1 MTIAEL
7 KAELK
12 PILKNS
18 GFIMNKKACLILSN
32 LGFQIEYGRK
42 HYFLIYQGK
51 KRAYRF
57 PVSVTCSD
65 KRGGL
70 NMVSVIARTIKA
82 QEGDLWT

>member
-18 GFIMNKKACLILSN
+18 GFIMNKKACQVLSK
-32 LGFQIEYGRK
+32 LGFQVEFGRK
-42 HYFLIYQGK
+42 HYSLLYQGK
-51 KRAYRF
+51 KKLYRF

-65 KRGGL
+65 KRAGL

-82 QEGDLWT
+82 EEGDLWI